1 MLSIRK
7 TQDVSS
13 FTWDLICFN
22 EYQKQSQNAVFRQ
35 NKLHCSPCTGACMH
49 IHTHKHTNKEG
60 GRTSFGVPFSDGN
73 RLFGVLLSDGNH
85 CKRMPKFMTLGINLN
100 RRGVVTWMTIDQ
112 VNVYCKRQH
121 IVKKLS
127 FHLEVSK
134 KQTRLRAVVPRR
146 RRYIFPCI
154 KTTKMV

>member
-1 MLSIRK
+1 MSSHKTVLHGIQYASMSTKNILSM
-7 TQDVSS
+7 QSS
-13 FTWDLICFN
+13 EEINYTVVHAQALACTFTL
-22 EYQKQSQNAVFRQ
+22 
-35 NKLHCSPCTGACMH
+35 
-49 IHTHKHTNKEG
+49 THKHKNKEG

-73 RLFGVLLSDGNH
+73 HLFGVLLSDGNH

-121 IVKKLS
+121 IVIKLS

-154 KTTKMV
+154 ITPTWLN